1 VFVWIDLSY
10 ALEQSTEIMD
20 SKREAAVTERLI
32 EAGVKLAPGR
42 KFRTEEVG
50 WYRLTFARP
59 ASDLTTAV
67 KR

>member
-1 VFVWIDLSY
+1 M
-10 ALEQSTEIMD
+10 MD

-42 KFRTEEVG
+42 KLRTEKLG

-59 ASDLTTAV
+59 ASDLKTAV
-67 KR
+67 ER